1 MAETD
6 FLINLTLALAAAF
19 LGATIAARLGQST
32 ILGYI
37 VGGIIIGPNT
47 PGGGGDLLAVE
58 ALADVGVILLMF
70 AIGVQLSVRDLMR
83 VGKIALLGG
92 STQVILT
99 IGLGFAVGLAL
110 GWTWLQALFFGA
122 VISNSS
128 STVLSKVL
136 GERGEAGSVHG
147 RVGLGWSTV
156 QDLSTI
162 ILVVLLSALAEGDEV
177 FIDLLWA
184 TGLATVFLVLLVPVG
199 ARVLPFIFA
208 RVAALQNREAFI
220 LTVAT
225 VALGTA
231 YVSSLFG
238 LSLALGAFVAGVV
251 VSESDLSHQ
260 ILGEVEP
267 LRDIFAGLFFV
278 SVGMLVDPGFVLRNL
293 PLVILTLFLIVAV
306 KGLMVWGIAWLFRFP
321 ARQAMLIGVTL
332 AQAAEFSFIL
342 ARLGAD
348 LDVLTPAIF
357 SLLLAGA
364 AASILIAPALHSAA
378 EPLGTW
384 LDQRASG
391 RSVYARLPV
400 NDDEE
405 DDRRL
410 RNHTIICGY
419 GRVGSVIGEALQR
432 RGFPFVVIE
441 QNLDIVAELREQ
453 GVHALLGNADNRVL
467 LDIVGLEQARVLV
480 IAIPDGVSAQR
491 VIDRARIINPRVNIV
506 ARVHDVEEGVRMR
519 ERGANEA
526 FVGELELALEMARYT
541 LRRYGLSTVETQAI
555 IQGFRTAQSRQER
568 RLQDEDE

>member
-1 MAETD
+1 MVESD
-6 FLINLTLALAAAF
+6 FLINMTLALAAAF
-19 LGATIAARLGQST
+19 LGATIAARLGQSP

-37 VGGIIIGPNT
+37 VAGIIIGPNT
-47 PGGGGDLLAVE
+47 PGGSGDLLAVE
-58 ALADVGVILLMF
+58 ALADIGVILLMF

-83 VGKIALLGG
+83 VGRIALLGG

-99 IGLGFAVGLAL
+99 IGLGFAVGVAL

-162 ILVVLLSALAEGDEV
+162 ILVVLLSALAEGNEV

-184 TGLATVFLVLLVPVG
+184 AGLATVFLVLLVPVG

-278 SVGMLVDPGFVLRNL
+278 SVGMLVDPGFVFRNL
-293 PLVILTLFLIVAV
+293 PLVILTMFLIVAA
-306 KGLMVWGIAWLFRFP
+306 KGLMVWGIAWLFRYP

-332 AQAAEFSFIL
+332 AQSAEFSFIL
-342 ARLGAD
+342 ASLGSD

-364 AASILIAPALHSAA
+364 AASIVVAPALHSVAVPFGNWID
-378 EPLGTW
+378 E
-384 LDQRASG
+384 RASG
-391 RSVYARLPV
+391 KSPYARLPAT
-400 NDDEE
+400 DEDEE
-405 DDRRL
+405 STL

-441 QNLDIVAELREQ
+441 QDLDIVAELREQ
-453 GVHALLGNADNRVL
+453 GIPALLGNADNRVL
-467 LDIVGLEQARVLV
+467 LDLVALDQARVLV
-480 IAIPDGVSAQR
+480 VAIPDGVSAQR
-491 VIDRARIINPRVNIV
+491 VIDRARVINPRVNIV
-506 ARVHDVEEGVRMR
+506 SRVHDIEEAVRMR

-526 FVGELELALEMARYT
+526 FIGELELALEMARYT

-555 IQGFRTAQSRQER
+555 IQGFRTAQSRQPR
-568 RLQDEDE
+568 RLQQEDE

>member
-1 MAETD
+1 MIESD
-6 FLINLTLALAAAF
+6 FLINMTIALAAAF
-19 LGATIAARLGQST
+19 LGATIAARFGQST

-37 VGGIIIGPNT
+37 VGGILIGPYT
-47 PGGGGDLLAVE
+47 PGIGGDQIAVE
-58 ALADVGVILLMF
+58 ALADIGVILLMF

-83 VGKIALLGG
+83 VGRIALLGG
-92 STQVILT
+92 SVQVILT
-99 IGLGFAVGLAL
+99 IGIGFAVGIAL
-110 GWTWLQALFFGA
+110 GWSWLQALFFGA

-136 GERGEAGSVHG
+136 GERGESGSLHG
-147 RVGLGWSTV
+147 RIGIGWSTI

-162 ILVVLLSALAEGDEV
+162 ILVVLLSALADGEDV

-199 ARVLPFIFA
+199 ARVLPFVFD

-278 SVGMLVDPGFVLRNL
+278 SIGMLVDPMFVVRNL
-293 PLVILTLFLIVAV
+293 PLVLLTLTLIILV
-306 KGLMVWGIAWLFRFP
+306 KGAMVAGIALLFHYP
-321 ARQAMLIGVTL
+321 PRQAMLIGVAL
-332 AQAAEFSFIL
+332 AQSAEFSFIL

-348 LDVLTPAIF
+348 LDVLTSDIF

-364 AASILIAPALHSAA
+364 ALSIVAAPALHSLAT
-378 EPLGTW
+378 PFGSW
-384 LDQRASG
+384 LEQRTSQ
-391 RSVYARLPV
+391 RSPYARLPDM
-400 NDDEE
+400 DDEQSQ
-405 DDRRL
+405 L
-410 RNHTIICGY
+410 RNHTVICGY
-419 GRVGSVIGEALQR
+419 GRVGAVIGEAMKR

-441 QNLDIVAELREQ
+441 QDQAIVSKLREE
-453 GVHALLGNADNRVL
+453 GHTALLGPADNRVL
-467 LDIVGLEQARVLV
+467 LDLVDLEHARVLV
-480 IAIPDGVSAQR
+480 LAIPDALTTRR
-491 VIDRARIINPRVNIV
+491 VVDRARVLNPRLNIV
-506 ARVHDVEEGVRMR
+506 ARVHDSTESVRLV
-519 ERGANEA
+519 ERGVNET
-526 FVGELELALEMARYT
+526 VIGELELALEMTRFT
-541 LRRYGLSTVETQAI
+541 LRRYGVGSIETQAI
-555 IQGFRTAQSRQER
+555 IQGFRTVQSNQVRSIR
-568 RLQDEDE
+568 DEPE